1 MVHAKT
7 RRLRASSPRMRCTVP
22 QCKAN
27 VMDPPVTSCSHS
39 LRTKFSCTCRFN
51 KRALPMLSRY
61 RPLQCEIALKNVF
74 VCVNMDKM
82 VLMTVFGAQE
92 SSRSNLR
99 TARLQAVL
107 ARESQKKRVPRKG
120 LQHQKGLPP
129 GERADVTMGKRQEK
143 RLAAYN
149 AKLEADKVER
159 EKLQGRK
166 RDKERLQKEQT
177 KVPESVPTRLIL
189 ERASSGG
196 LCAFACA
203 PCPELGWG
211 CILRL
216 LCVVA

>member
-1 MVHAKT
+1 M
-7 RRLRASSPRMRCTVP
+7 
-22 QCKAN
+22 
-27 VMDPPVTSCSHS
+27 
-39 LRTKFSCTCRFN
+39 
-51 KRALPMLSRY
+51 
-61 RPLQCEIALKNVF
+61 
-74 VCVNMDKM
+74 
-82 VLMTVFGAQE
+82 
-92 SSRSNLR
+92 R

-177 KVPESVPTRLIL
+177 KVPESIPHATD
-189 ERASSGG
+189 
-196 LCAFACA
+196 
-203 PCPELGWG
+203 P
-211 CILRL
+211 
-216 LCVVA
+216 